1 MIAGYNRFIR
11 ANNAVKESTSAID
24 VLLKQRFDLLPNIIE
39 CVKGYAKHEKTTL
52 EELVKLR
59 NNYNSNGFSVSEAEE
74 IDKKF
79 VSIMALSEN
88 YPELKADT
96 EYLNLQS
103 ELGIVEDQLK
113 DAREIYNHVANN
125 YNTAIEVVPS
135 NIVAAIFGF
144 KKAELF
150 KLEDAKKE
158 NVEIKLFKKDN
169 NGKKEY
175 TGKLKAFNQE
185 EIIIETDKEIT
196 IERKNIAQIKT
207 IYEW

>member
-1 MIAGYNRFIR
+1 M
-11 ANNAVKESTSAID
+11 ESIVYIVLT
-24 VLLKQRFDLLPNIIE
+24 VLLIVILVIIAKYNKLVKLFNKMKKAKSDIEICLNKRFDLMPNLVE
-39 CVKGYAKHEKTTL
+39 TVKGYSKHENGTL
-52 EELVKLR
+52 EKITALRSEYNNKNHMDMKSANKMNNELTKYLAV
-59 NNYNSNGFSVSEAEE
+59 VEA
-74 IDKKF
+74 
-79 VSIMALSEN
+79 

-103 ELGIVEDQLK
+103 ELSIIEDQLK

-158 NVEIKLFKKDN
+158 NVEIKL
-169 NGKKEY
+169 
-175 TGKLKAFNQE
+175 
-185 EIIIETDKEIT
+185 
-196 IERKNIAQIKT
+196 
-207 IYEW
+207 